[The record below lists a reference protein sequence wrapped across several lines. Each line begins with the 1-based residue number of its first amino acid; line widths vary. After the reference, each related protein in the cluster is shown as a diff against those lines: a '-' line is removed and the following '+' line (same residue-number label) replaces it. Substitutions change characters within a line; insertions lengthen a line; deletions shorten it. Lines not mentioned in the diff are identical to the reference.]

1 MAVCK
6 ERKLPTTKQFPPV
19 CLLTLV
25 RIAARLVDVT
35 VNLVTLHR
43 QSMADPSEMTL
54 DKDETLKTTVLDL
67 LQKGDSRKR
76 SLPKHLRCT
85 KILID
90 LFPKP
95 YKLKIA

>member
-1 MAVCK
+1 
-6 ERKLPTTKQFPPV
+6 
-19 CLLTLV
+19 
-25 RIAARLVDVT
+25 
-35 VNLVTLHR
+35 
-43 QSMADPSEMTL
+43 MADPSEMTL

-95 YKLKIA
+95 YKLKSHNFVEAFAHDWTCFCLVCTSTYVCMYDVH